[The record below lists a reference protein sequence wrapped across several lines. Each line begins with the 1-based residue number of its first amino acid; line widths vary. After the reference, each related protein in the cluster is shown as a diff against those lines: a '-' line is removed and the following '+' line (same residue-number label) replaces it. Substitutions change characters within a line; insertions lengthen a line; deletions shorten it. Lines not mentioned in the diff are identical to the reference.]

1 MTMDHTVLANLHQLE
16 RGVTWSNKDNNK
28 RNVYGIDSGKI
39 ILNLINNGLS
49 YQMITSINCS
59 T

>member
-1 MTMDHTVLANLHQLE
+1 MDHKVLANLHQLE
-16 RGVTWSNKDNNK
+16 RDVKWSNKDNNK